1 MFKRNVNWEN
11 EISLCG
17 ASESERLWQIAD
29 EFRAWVVRDLQALPV
44 QERAGFRGDYLFVID
59 NKPCFLVVVT
69 PELVSSGRIEF
80 PSGRAQVAF
89 DMGAPSELPSATI
102 EELFNDGGVRVKV
115 TTDANT
121 LRRLLG
127 GTLKAKI
134 AYINGLVKIAGDLP
148 CFMRL
153 VSVLKGRGVGPLKAL
168 VGPDASESLSPRWSR

>member
-11 EISLCG
+11 DISLGG
-17 ASESERLWQIAD
+17 ASESERLWQVAD
-29 EFRAWVVRDLQALPV
+29 EFRAWVVRDLQALPL
-44 QERAGFRGDYLFVID
+44 QERAAFRGDYLFVID
-59 NKPCFLVVVT
+59 HKPCCLVVVT

-80 PSGRAQVAF
+80 PNGRAQVAF
-89 DMGAPSELPSATI
+89 DMGAPSELTSETI
-102 EELFNDGGVRVKV
+102 EGLFNDGAVRVKV
-115 TTDANT
+115 TTDSNT

-153 VSVLKGRGVGPLKAL
+153 VSVLKGRGVGPLKVL
-168 VGPDASESLSPRWSR
+168 GPDASESPAPRSSR